1 METANSWLKKNGY
14 EDVALLIDEIMQDW
28 KKKGN
33 KTRRNWWEKLCGD
46 KKGNPKKVA
55 GREIPVLRAAQIRQ
69 SVPITENAI
78 CRNENEEVPKI
89 LTNTRWNNPAR
100 AE

>member
-14 EDVALLIDEIMQDW
+14 EDIALIIDGIMLEW
-28 KKKGN
+28 KKQGN

-46 KKGNPKKVA
+46 RNGNSKKIA

-69 SVPITENAI
+69 GKAVTENAI
-78 CRNENEEVPKI
+78 CRNEDEEIPKI
-89 LTNTRWNNPAR
+89 LTNTRWNKNR
-100 AE
+100 